1 LSVLYNDYLP
11 LQVETVFST
20 DHPDPVEMER
30 AKKVLK
36 VKNIHMIFWCLSP
49 ELMDVLAGA

>member
-1 LSVLYNDYLP
+1 
-11 LQVETVFST
+11 VERVFST
-20 DHPDPVEMER
+20 DHPDHVEMER

-36 VKNIHMIFWCLSP
+36 VKNIHMIFGCLSP